1 MMDGRIGY
9 IRDALD
15 AEGFTDVSIMAYT
28 AKYASAYYG
37 PFRDAL
43 DSHPGFGDKKT
54 YQQDP
59 ANGREALI
67 EAALDVAEGADILMV
82 KPGNYLIQISR
93 VVMKAIILC
102 RLQVFHT

>member
-1 MMDGRIGY
+1 MEHVFRSGLYAVLLAVLDMMDGRIGAV
-9 IRDALD
+9 RDALD

-54 YQQDP
+54 YQQVC
-59 ANGREALI
+59 GEIFL
-67 EAALDVAEGADILMV
+67 
-82 KPGNYLIQISR
+82 
-93 VVMKAIILC
+93 
-102 RLQVFHT
+102 